1 MASSENALQEA
12 LLECPSCKARAR
24 APSHLRGKTVACR
37 KCGATFLVQSS
48 SGPGTSSPRTPTP
61 DENEIFGGGS
71 SSFIGEMAEKFGYV
85 TAEQVR
91 EALEQQRRMEQ
102 SGGERIPLGQL
113 LVRRGLITEEQLDL
127 ILLLQKMK
135 QTRSDDR
142 AFCELAVERGFAT
155 EEEVQ
160 EALGIQRKTFVESNT
175 VALAGDIL
183 VEQAVLTR
191 EQRDTILRTQG
202 RVEKP
207 PANKGDSQ
215 NEANDASAQDE
226 RAEPALVVSD
236 DHMAVSLQLEGIDPA
251 LVTIQKVKELLSSH
265 QIEFGILPDDE
276 IRHNLEEAGEEPASI
291 PVAKGEEPRAGQDAK
306 ITYFFD
312 TDPLKIGT
320 LTRGGTIDF
329 RDRGEIPHVVT
340 GTLLAGKEPPLAG
353 KPGRDVFSKVI
364 PASKPKDV
372 KLRCGKGA
380 TRSEDGLEVHA
391 AVDGEPILSPDG
403 KISVLP
409 NRKIHGD
416 VGLKTGHVDFE
427 GAVEVTGNVQD
438 GFRVRCGRLAAA
450 EILRAQVQTQGDITV
465 RGGVIGAAVHCDGT
479 FQAKYVQGARIHVL
493 GDVLVEKEVLDSEI
507 ITSGGFFMPRGTL
520 LNSRISAKKGVDTA
534 QIGSEGSKP
543 CRLQVGIDESAR
555 TRIAELEE
563 KKGRNTERREKILKA
578 TTKLQK
584 CGAAMLPEIT
594 ELAQIQDRGTLR
606 LRELDT
612 ALKQEGDGPSGK
624 DAATALREK
633 GNLAEKVEKA
643 AERLEEL
650 MGLQDRIEAKCNAL
664 ETRVAEIDAENEG
677 IQDDIAGIEEW
688 SRASPGAAIVRV
700 RHRIFSQTEIRGPHC
715 LVRMK
720 EDRDPCVIQEKMHQ
734 GKEAK
739 KAQWKMVIAKGE
751 GPTP

>member
-1 MASSENALQEA
+1 MASSENAPQEA

-48 SGPGTSSPRTPTP
+48 SGPGTSPPRTPTP

-102 SGGERIPLGQL
+102 SGGERILLGQL
-113 LVRRGLITEEQLDL
+113 LVQRGLITEEQLDL

-160 EALGIQRKTFVESNT
+160 EALGIQRKTFVESKT

-202 RVEKP
+202 RLEKP
-207 PANKGDSQ
+207 LANKGDSQ
-215 NEANDASAQDE
+215 NEADDASAQDE
-226 RAEPALVVSD
+226 RPEPALVVSE
-236 DHMAVSLQLEGIDPA
+236 DHMAVSLQLESIDPA

-265 QIEFGILPDDE
+265 QVEFGILPDDE

-291 PVAKGEEPRAGQDAK
+291 LVAKGEEPRAGQDAK

-340 GTLLAGKEPPLAG
+340 GTLLAGKKPPVPG

-380 TRSEDGLEVHA
+380 SRSEDGLEVHA
-391 AVDGEPILSPDG
+391 AMDGEPVVSPDG

-409 NRKIHGD
+409 NRKIQGD
-416 VGLKTGHVDFE
+416 VDLKTGHVEFE
-427 GAVEVTGNVQD
+427 GGIDVTGSVRD
-438 GFRVRCGRLAAA
+438 GFRVRGGRLAAH
-450 EILRAQVQTQGDITV
+450 EILRADIRVSGDIVV
-465 RGGVIGAAVHCDGT
+465 RGGIIGATIRGDGNLK
-479 FQAKYVQGARIHVL
+479 AKYVQNARILVL
-493 GDVLVEKEVLDSEI
+493 GDVAVEKEVLDSEI
-507 ITSGGFFMPRGTL
+507 VTSGAFLMPAGTI
-520 LNSRISAKKGVDTA
+520 LNSRISAKKGVDAA
-534 QIGSEGSKP
+534 QIGSNESKP
-543 CRLQVGIDESAR
+543 CRLQVGIDEGALTQIR
-555 TRIAELEE
+555 ELEQRKKKNLE
-563 KKGRNTERREKILKA
+563 KRDKYMRAAG
-578 TTKLQK
+578 KLQDF
-584 CGAAMLPEIT
+584 ASAMLPEIT
-594 ELAQIQDRGTLR
+594 ELAQVQDRGTLR
-606 LRELDT
+606 RKELEETLAPGQAEGRKEET
-612 ALKQEGDGPSGK
+612 AKL
-624 DAATALREK
+624 
-633 GNLAEKVEKA
+633 
-643 AERLEEL
+643 RLEIEALEEKIQGAAARLEKL
-650 MGLQDRIEAKCNAL
+650 MDLQDRIVAKCEAL
-664 ETRVAEIDAENEG
+664 ENRAGEMDAENQALDE
-677 IQDDIAGIEEW
+677 DIEGIEEW
-688 SRASPGAAIVRV
+688 SRSSVGAALVKVR
-700 RHRIFSQTEIRGPHC
+700 RKIFPNTEIKGPHG
-715 LVRMK
+715 LVRLRVGQENCM
-720 EDRDPCVIQEKMHQ
+720 IQEKRVAGPEDQ
-734 GKEAK
+734 EPA
-739 KAQWKMVIAKGE
+739 WKMRVSGLNI
-751 GPTP
+751 